1 MDRRIKKSRAAI
13 YQAFIH
19 LLNQQHYDT
28 ITVQQIIDLADVGR
42 STFYSHF
49 ESKEMLLEEVCE
61 DLFAHSFAK
70 PQAQSDIHGTLAHI
84 FYHFKHNQD
93 KVATLLLS
101 NNLYFTKRLKT
112 ELHRYVFPL
121 VRTPLIRQKQQ
132 IPESFLEHFVSTTF
146 IETINWWLQQ
156 RQLIDEQTI
165 ASYFLEVIGSRS
177 PYALDQVAEHQKS

>member
-19 LLNQQHYDT
+19 LLNQQKYDT
-28 ITVQQIIDLADVGR
+28 ITVQDIIDLADVGR
-42 STFYSHF
+42 STFYAHF

-61 DLFAHSFAK
+61 DLFAHTFAK
-70 PQAQSDIHGTLAHI
+70 PQAKQDIHGTLAHI
-84 FYHFKHNQD
+84 FYHFKNNQD

-101 NNLYFTKRLKT
+101 NNLYFTKRLKK

-121 VRTPLIRQKQQ
+121 IQAPLIRQKATV
-132 IPESFLEHFVSTTF
+132 PESFLEHFVATTF

-156 RQLIDEQTI
+156 REPIDEQTI
-165 ASYFLEVIGSRS
+165 TSYFLGVI
-177 PYALDQVAEHQKS
+177 A

>member
-13 YQAFIH
+13 YQAFLH
-19 LLNQQHYDT
+19 LLNQQNYDT
-28 ITVQQIIDLADVGR
+28 ITVQDIIDLADVGR

-84 FYHFKHNQD
+84 FYHFKNNQD

-101 NNLYFTKRLKT
+101 NNLYFTKRLKK

-121 VRTPLIRQKQQ
+121 IRTQLIRQKASV
-132 IPESFLEHFVSTTF
+132 PETFLEHFVATTF

-156 RQLIDEQTI
+156 RQPIDEQTI
-165 ASYFLEVIGSRS
+165 ASYFLDVMGCSLPSSSE
-177 PYALDQVAEHQKS
+177 KF